1 MLDLIDREVAMDAV
15 MEWLK
20 KAQKPLNRSK
30 YNEGEI
36 DAYST
41 ILTELKNI
49 PPYKMININYSAVK
63 HQTIYGYSI
72 QHLILI
78 ANILQK
84 ENLPPERV
92 VEALTDIGRIIAIV
106 NDEFE
111 ESLRRSLN
119 ESFSKN
125 RLKTVSILR

>member
-78 ANILQK
+78 ANILQE

-92 VEALTDIGRIIAIV
+92 VEALTDIGKIV
-106 NDEFE
+106 NIITNEFE
-111 ESLRRSLN
+111 DSLRRSV
-119 ESFSKN
+119 N
-125 RLKTVSILR
+125 RCFCEYRFRMQDVLR